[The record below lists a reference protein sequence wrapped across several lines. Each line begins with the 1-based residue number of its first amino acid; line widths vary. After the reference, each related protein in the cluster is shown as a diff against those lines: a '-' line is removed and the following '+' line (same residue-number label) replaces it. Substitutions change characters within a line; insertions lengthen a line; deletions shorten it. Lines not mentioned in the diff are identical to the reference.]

1 MEKLITVT
9 GLPRSGTAFV
19 SMLLQMHPDCVAYH
33 ELAAYDRNWRT
44 TLFDNWW
51 DIVADCNTY
60 AFMPEAWIRADKMIM
75 IESDVVQSHVSSEI
89 ACRKLIDPELM
100 PTLKVLL
107 DKWRDRFDPMVIRRN
122 DVFTFEGCVAIW
134 EYCFGKP
141 VPYHK
146 IQQLVKLN
154 VQHKDPHIK
163 FGPDVEFII

>member
-1 MEKLITVT
+1 MDKLITVT

-44 TLFDNWW
+44 TLFNNWW

-75 IESDVVQSHVSSEI
+75 IDSDVVQSHVSSEI

-100 PTLKVLL
+100 PTLRVMLE
-107 DKWRDRFDPMVIRRN
+107 KWRDRFDPMVINRN

>member
-51 DIVADCNTY
+51 NIVADCNTY
-60 AFMPEAWIRADKMIM
+60 AFMPEAWIRADRMIM
-75 IESDVVQSHVSSEI
+75 IESDIVQSHVSSEI
-89 ACRKLIDPELM
+89 ACRKLIDPDLM
-100 PTLKVLL
+100 PALKVLL
-107 DKWRDRFDPMVIRRN
+107 DKWRERYDPMVIQRN

>member
-1 MEKLITVT
+1 MIITVT

-19 SMLLQMHPDCVAYH
+19 SMLLNMHPDCVAYH

-44 TLFDNWW
+44 TIVDNYW

-60 AFMPEAWIRADKMIM
+60 GFMPEAWIRSDRRVMID
-75 IESDVVQSHVSSEI
+75 SDPLQSHVSSEI
-89 ACRKLIDPELM
+89 ACRKLIDPDVM
-100 PTLKVLL
+100 PGLRVMLEH
-107 DKWRDRFDPMVIRRN
+107 WRDRYDPMVIQRN

-141 VPYHK
+141 VPYQK
-146 IQQLVKLN
+146 IEQLIKLN

-163 FGPDVEFII
+163 FGPEVEFIL

>member
-44 TLFDNWW
+44 TLYDNWW

-89 ACRKLIDPELM
+89 ACRKLIDPDLM
-100 PTLKVLL
+100 PTLKVMLE
-107 DKWRDRFDPMVIRRN
+107 KWRDRYDPMVIQRN